1 MNLSAFDLNLL
12 KVLDALLLEGST
24 TRAASRVGLSQP
36 AVSAALGRLR
46 VALDDPLFVRDGATL
61 RPTEFAMALREPIR
75 IHLSGLEQTLAGA
88 GPFNP
93 AVSNASFRISGSDYF
108 SVMLLPAL
116 MQRMGKLAPAMRL
129 SFVDPIQPGNL
140 EEMARMDIDIA
151 LPCTY
156 NIPSKIAAE
165 PMFWSAW
172 QVIVRSDHPRLNRMR
187 IDDGGDIPIDLYCDM
202 DHVVFSSDGQHSSY
216 EDQVLSTLGR
226 SRRVALSVGSFRD
239 LYETVAGSDL
249 LAVLPGTLARAV
261 KERFGLTAHPLP
273 FSMEPAL
280 LWLAWNRWQTDEPAH
295 RWLRG
300 QIAGVLRDF
309 NDVERPLPAPT
320 GFDCTFEEVADK
332 SDSPLSQLNYGFENT
347 A

>member
-36 AVSAALGRLR
+36 AVSSALRRLR
-46 VALDDPLFVRDGATL
+46 MALDDPLFVRDGAAL
-61 RPTEFAMALREPIR
+61 RPTDFAMALREPIR
-75 IHLSGLEQTLAGA
+75 SHLSGLEQTLAGA

-93 AVSNASFRISGSDYF
+93 ANCDASFRISGSDYF

-116 MQRMGKLAPAMRL
+116 IQRLSKLAPSMKL
-129 SFVDPIQPGNL
+129 SFVDLIQPGNL
-140 EEMARMDIDIA
+140 EEMGRMDVDIA
-151 LPCTY
+151 LPCAY
-156 NIPSKIAAE
+156 NLPPKIAAE
-165 PMFWSAW
+165 PMFWSGW
-172 QVIVRSDHPRLNRMR
+172 QVIVRSDHPRLSRMS
-187 IDDGGDIPIDLYCDM
+187 IDDGDDIPIDLYCDM
-202 DHVVFSSDGQHSSY
+202 DHVAFSYGEEHTSF
-216 EDQVLSTLGR
+216 EDQILSTLGR

-261 KERFGLTAHPLP
+261 KNRFGLTAHTLP

-280 LWLAWNRWQTDEPAH
+280 LWLAWSRWQTNDPAH

-300 QIAGVLRDF
+300 QIANILREL
-309 NDVERPLPAPT
+309 NDVERPLPAPS
-320 GFDCTFEEVADK
+320 GFDCTSEEAADMRG
-332 SDSPLSQLNYGFENT
+332 SSFSQQSHGFENT
-347 A
+347 G

>member
-1 MNLSAFDLNLL
+1 MNLAAFDLNLL
-12 KVLDALLLEGST
+12 KVLDALLIEGST

-46 VALDDPLFVRDGATL
+46 TALNDPLFVREGAAL
-61 RPTEFAMALREPIR
+61 RPTEFATALREPIR
-75 IHLSGLEQTLAGA
+75 AHLSGLEQTLAGA
-88 GPFNP
+88 GPFDP
-93 AVSNASFRISGSDYF
+93 AECDASFRISGSDYF

-116 MQRMGKLAPAMRL
+116 MQRLGKLAPNMRL
-129 SFVDPIQPGNL
+129 SFVDLVHPGNL
-140 EEMARMDIDIA
+140 HEMGRMDVDIA
-151 LPCTY
+151 LPCTH

-172 QVIVRSDHPRLNRMR
+172 QVVARVDHPRLLRSD
-187 IDDGGDIPIDLYCDM
+187 IGEGDDIPIDLYCDM
-202 DHVVFSSDGQHSSY
+202 DHVVFSSEGRHASY

-261 KERFGLTAHPLP
+261 ARRFRLTTHPVP

-280 LWLAWNRWQTDEPAH
+280 LWVAWNRWQTDDPAH

-300 QIAGVLRDF
+300 EIANLLRHLK
-309 NDVERPLPAPT
+309 DVDRSLPNST
-320 GFDCTFEEVADK
+320 EDCNASVRAAE
-332 SDSPLSQLNYGFENT
+332 
-347 A
+347 